1 MAALPLASVYVLRLV
16 GESPHELLLHT
27 QDPPSSLCIDQKNEY
42 LFERGD
48 TRGDDSGMEDFMSK
62 ISSMFKEGSGSVS

>member
-1 MAALPLASVYVLRLV
+1 MSYYY
-16 GESPHELLLHT
+16 T

-42 LFERGD
+42 LFD
-48 TRGDDSGMEDFMSK
+48 CARGDDSGMEDFMSK